1 MLVSTERLYYEAE
14 STGFRPE
21 ILEKVIYL
29 IHLLNRFSEDS
40 FLKDRFV
47 LKGGTALNLFCF
59 NYPRL
64 SVDIDINYIGSADR
78 EIMLQEKSQI
88 ESAIENI
95 VLDEKMIP
103 QRKPSEHAGGKWVIR
118 YPSAVQGQGVIEIDL
133 NYLDRVPLW
142 AIVYIGT

>member
-14 STGFRPE
+14 ATGFRPE

-78 EIMLQEKSQI
+78 EVMLQEKSQI

-103 QRKPSEHAGGKWVIR
+103 QRKPSEHAGEKWAIR
-118 YPSAVQGQGVIEIDL
+118 YPSAMPGQSHL
-133 NYLDRVPLW
+133 NFNIFPRFSNF
-142 AIVYIGT
+142 

>member
-29 IHLLNRFSEDS
+29 IHLLSRFSEDP